1 MSKAGLISLLGFLS
15 AILPFLGVPSIF
27 KLWAA
32 VVFGVAI
39 LVLGFLVREERKWI
53 IRALKGD
60 HQVDA
65 YTENDANGKEY
76 GQELET
82 TG

>member
-1 MSKAGLISLLGFLS
+1 M
-15 AILPFLGVPSIF
+15 
-27 KLWAA
+27 
-32 VVFGVAI
+32 FGVAI